1 METVLESNI
10 STGYAV
16 CNNQSGIEHKEFS
29 HGIRPD
35 HVFDQGRS
43 GTEHRIGLLPDLE
56 KWYGWRT
63 VWIPECKCSY
73 ILYCD
78 RGDFTFPDDSH
89 E

>member
-43 GTEHRIGLLPDLE
+43 GIEHRIDLLPDL
-56 KWYGWRT
+56 
-63 VWIPECKCSY
+63 
-73 ILYCD
+73 
-78 RGDFTFPDDSH
+78 
-89 E
+89 

>member
-35 HVFDQGRS
+35 HVFDQGGA
-43 GTEHRIGLLPDLE
+43 GTEHGIHFLSD
-56 KWYGWRT
+56 
-63 VWIPECKCSY
+63 I
-73 ILYCD
+73 
-78 RGDFTFPDDSH
+78 
-89 E
+89 